1 MVFCAFRTILKK
13 SSKDKKLPEEAKQ
26 PESKRTAYVIK
37 RIFAHKL
44 SAFAAI
50 TLMIYILAGV
60 ACEIYV
66 IACRI
71 GDKTPIYMQG
81 EIEDRYSEPSA
92 DHWLGTDYRGKDVFL
107 KAVFGIRTALKIG
120 IIGSAFAAVIGVVL
134 GILAGYFGGKI
145 DDIVVW
151 LYSTFAAMPTL
162 LFILAF
168 ALLLQKGFLSEGLA
182 TLFKNISDFFYID
195 QGMLALYLGIGLTGW
210 VSLCRVV
217 RGEAM
222 RLKREAYIQAAK
234 ALGYRPFRIIFK
246 HLLPNLFHLVII
258 YFTMRFAYA
267 VMTEV
272 IVSYLGLGVE
282 MEPSWGVMIAD
293 GQQRLW
299 RGVWWEVTAATGFM
313 FFLVLSLHILG
324 DSLRDIL
331 DPKLRT

>member
-1 MVFCAFRTILKK
+1 MAEK
-13 SSKDKKLPEEAKQ
+13 SKFTASKQ
-26 PESKRTAYVIK
+26 TVYVIK
-37 RIFAHKL
+37 RIFSSRL

-50 TLMIYILAGV
+50 TLMIYILAGI
-60 ACEIYV
+60 ACEVYV
-66 IACRI
+66 ISCRI
-71 GDKTPIYMQG
+71 NKSQPVYMQG
-81 EIEDRYSEPSA
+81 EIENRYKPPSSSN
-92 DHWLGTDYRGKDVFL
+92 WLGTDYRGKDVFW

-120 IIGSAFAAVIGVVL
+120 IIGSAFAAVIGVIL
-134 GILAGYFGGKI
+134 GIIAGYYGGKV
-145 DDIVVW
+145 DDFVVW

-168 ALLLQKGFLSEGLA
+168 ALLLQKGFLSEGLSH
-182 TLFKNISDFFYID
+182 LFKSFSNSLNID

-222 RLKREAYIQAAK
+222 RLKGEAYVQAAK
-234 ALGYRPFRIIFK
+234 SLGYRTSRIIFI

-267 VMTEV
+267 IMTEV

-282 MEPSWGVMIAD
+282 LEPSWGVMIAD

>member
-1 MVFCAFRTILKK
+1 MALLNPKI
-13 SSKDKKLPEEAKQ
+13 DHI
-26 PESKRTAYVIK
+26 IK
-37 RIFAHKL
+37 NIFANKA

-50 TLMIYILAGV
+50 ILMLYLLATLAG
-60 ACEIYV
+60 EIYV
-66 IACRI
+66 IACRVN
-71 GDKTPIYMQG
+71 DKEPIYMQG
-81 EIEDRYSEPSA
+81 DISERYAPPSTS
-92 DHWLGTDYRGKDVFL
+92 HIMGTDYRGKDVFW
-107 KAVFGIRTALKIG
+107 KAFFGIKTAIKIG
-120 IIGSAFAAVIGVVL
+120 IIGSAFAVLIGVTL
-134 GILAGYFGGKI
+134 GILAGYYGGKI
-145 DDIVVW
+145 DDFVVW

-168 ALLLQKGFLSEGLA
+168 ALLLQKGFLSDDL
-182 TLFKNISDFFYID
+182 TVMFKFISNKLHLD
-195 QGMLALYLGIGLTGW
+195 QGMMALYLGIGLTGW

-217 RGEAM
+217 RSEAM
-222 RLKREAYIQAAK
+222 KLKNEAYIQSAK
-234 ALGYRPFRIIFK
+234 ALGYNSSRIIFK
-246 HLLPNLFHLVII
+246 HILPNLFHLVII

-272 IVSYLGLGVE
+272 IVSYLGLGVN

-331 DPKLRT
+331 DPKLRN

>member
-1 MVFCAFRTILKK
+1 LTEE
-13 SSKDKKLPEEAKQ
+13 SKT
-26 PESKRTAYVIK
+26 PESGRTFYVLK
-37 RIFAHKL
+37 HIFSRKL

-50 TLMIYILAGV
+50 TLLIYILAGIG
-60 ACEIYV
+60 CEIYV

-71 GDKTPIYMQG
+71 SDTPPIYMQG
-81 EIEDRYSEPSA
+81 EIKKRYSQPSS
-92 DHWLGTDYRGKDVFL
+92 DHWLGTDYRGKDVFW
-107 KAVFGIRTALKIG
+107 KAVFGIRTALKVG
-120 IIGSAFAAVIGVVL
+120 IIGSAFASMIGVVL
-134 GILAGYFGGKI
+134 GILAGYYGGKI

-168 ALLLQKGFLSEGLA
+168 ALLLQKGFLSEGLTSVFKSLSD
-182 TLFKNISDFFYID
+182 TLHVD
-195 QGMLALYLGIGLTGW
+195 QGMMALYLGIGLTGW

-222 RLKREAYIQAAK
+222 RLKREAYIQAAHS
-234 ALGYRPFRIIFK
+234 LGYRSSRIIFK

-293 GQQRLW
+293 GQERLW

>member
-1 MVFCAFRTILKK
+1 MKIVP
-13 SSKDKKLPEEAKQ
+13 KLPVPKQ
-26 PESKRTAYVIK
+26 AAYVIR
-37 RIFAHKL
+37 RIFSRKL

-50 TLMIYILAGV
+50 TLLVYIIAGL

-66 IACRI
+66 INCRLN
-71 GDKTPIYMQG
+71 DRSPIYMKG
-81 EIEDRYSEPSA
+81 EIEQRHLPPSTKN
-92 DHWLGTDYRGKDVFL
+92 WLGTDYRGKDVFW

-120 IIGSAFAAVIGVVL
+120 IIGSAFAAFIGVVL
-134 GILAGYFGGKI
+134 GMLAGYFGGKI
-145 DDIVVW
+145 DDVVVW

-168 ALLLQKGFLSEGLA
+168 ALLLQKGFLSENLA
-182 TLFKNISDFFYID
+182 KLFKTICDSMHIE

-222 RLKREAYIQAAK
+222 RLKGEAYIQSAK
-234 ALGYRPFRIIFK
+234 ALGYSSWRIIFK

-282 MEPSWGVMIAD
+282 LEPSWGVMIAD

>member
-1 MVFCAFRTILKK
+1 MTEVLKIQG
-13 SSKDKKLPEEAKQ
+13 SKQ
-26 PESKRTAYVIK
+26 SAYVIK
-37 RIFAHKL
+37 RIFSRKL
-44 SAFAAI
+44 SAFAAT
-50 TLMIYILAGV
+50 TLLIYIFAGI

-66 IACRI
+66 ITCRI
-71 GDKTPIYMQG
+71 ADKSPIYMQG
-81 EIEDRYSEPSA
+81 KIEERYSPPSSNN
-92 DHWLGTDYRGKDVFL
+92 WLGTDYRGKDVFW
-107 KAVFGIRTALKIG
+107 KAVFGIRTALKVG

-134 GILAGYFGGKI
+134 GILAGYYGGKI
-145 DDIVVW
+145 DDVVVW

-168 ALLLQKGFLSEGLA
+168 ALLLQKGFLSEGL
-182 TLFKNISDFFYID
+182 TRIFNTISNILHVD
-195 QGMLALYLGIGLTGW
+195 QGMMALYLGIGLTGW

-222 RLKREAYIQAAK
+222 RLKGEAYIQSAK
-234 ALGYRPFRIIFK
+234 SLGYRSSRIIFR